1 MVTSG
6 TTRSPRGFWLE
17 PAGRTSR
24 AGHQRRW
31 TGKSLRGTFG
41 RTGGA
46 GVHLLAACTHDTGLV
61 VGQRMVTPGQ
71 SELVWFPAVL
81 DQLELDGD
89 RLRWVRDVTY
99 REGRSRLR
107 THTAPRAMA
116 SLRNLAI
123 TALHSTGHSNI
134 AQALRAMTR
143 PLTLLGIPR
152 STAPRQPHPSQ
163 GGGDAPSVNSI
174 GGMGPELGNQ
184 GRSRCERTVRTG
196 STRSVEL
203 RLA

>member
-1 MVTSG
+1 MV
-6 TTRSPRGFWLE
+6 P
-17 PAGRTSR
+17 
-24 AGHQRRW
+24 
-31 TGKSLRGTFG
+31 
-41 RTGGA
+41 
-46 GVHLLAACTHDTGLV
+46 
-61 VGQRMVTPGQ
+61 PGQ

-89 RLRWVRDVTY
+89 RLHWVRDVTY

-123 TALHSTGHSNI
+123 TALHITGHSNI

-143 PLTLLGIPR
+143 PLTLLGIP
-152 STAPRQPHPSQ
+152 TPPAQTDFDDPHPSQ

-174 GGMGPELGNQ
+174 GGWG
-184 GRSRCERTVRTG
+184 
-196 STRSVEL
+196 
-203 RLA
+203 A